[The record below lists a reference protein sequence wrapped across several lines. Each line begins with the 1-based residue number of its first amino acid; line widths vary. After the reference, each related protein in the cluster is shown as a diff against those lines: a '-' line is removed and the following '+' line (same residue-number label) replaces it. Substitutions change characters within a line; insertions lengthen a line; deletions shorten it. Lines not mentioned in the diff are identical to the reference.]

1 MVMKFAKYFKT
12 PFICM
17 NKIHMLFPISSRSIT
32 NTVRLQVVLLIHYW
46 KEKIEEK
53 LLGSIKKQSKKPL
66 NNNNTMLLSN
76 IRFV

>member
-32 NTVRLQVVLLIHYW
+32 NTVRLQSCTTDTLLERKNRGETTWQH
-46 KEKIEEK
+46 
-53 LLGSIKKQSKKPL
+53 
-66 NNNNTMLLSN
+66 
-76 IRFV
+76 